1 MADKVLVELVTPVE
15 VVLAREVDMVVVP
28 GGDGDFGILPGHAPL
43 LSTLRPGVVD
53 IYEAGAISDSV
64 FVADGFAEATEAR
77 VTILAEEALT
87 MSEATA
93 EEADARL
100 KEARRRGQSAER
112 SFRKVRPAWPSSCR
126 DHGWCHRRREWTRE
140 PGR

>member
-93 EEADARL
+93 EEANARL
-100 KEARRRGQSAER
+100 KEARRRLDEAEDDAGR
-112 SFRKVRPAWPSSCR
+112 AAGERALGAAEALAQALERRNRRP
-126 DHGWCHRRREWTRE
+126 
-140 PGR
+140 

>member
-43 LSTLRPGVVD
+43 LSTMRPGVVD

-100 KEARRRGQSAER
+100 KEARRRLDEAEDDAGR
-112 SFRKVRPAWPSSCR
+112 AAGERALGAAEALAQALERRNRRP
-126 DHGWCHRRREWTRE
+126 
-140 PGR
+140 

>member
-1 MADKVLVELVTPVE
+1 MADKVLVELVTPVK
-15 VVLAREVDMVVVP
+15 VVLTREVDMVVVP

-53 IYEAGAISDSV
+53 IYEAGAVSDSV

-93 EEADARL
+93 EEAEARL
-100 KEARRRGQSAER
+100 KEARRRLDEADDDAGRAAGERALGAAEALVAVLEHR
-112 SFRKVRPAWPSSCR
+112 NRRP
-126 DHGWCHRRREWTRE
+126 
-140 PGR
+140 

>member
-1 MADKVLVELVTPVE
+1 VADKVLVELVTPVE

-100 KEARRRGQSAER
+100 KEARRRLDEAEDDAGR
-112 SFRKVRPAWPSSCR
+112 AAGERALGAAEALAQALERRNRRP
-126 DHGWCHRRREWTRE
+126 
-140 PGR
+140 

>member
-100 KEARRRGQSAER
+100 KEARRRLDEAEDDAGR
-112 SFRKVRPAWPSSCR
+112 AAGERALGAAEALAQALERRNRRP
-126 DHGWCHRRREWTRE
+126 
-140 PGR
+140 